1 MMDEKDQK
9 KYIVYLKQI
18 IDTLNKQLKI
28 EKRKNRDLENQV
40 KYYKSKI
47 N

>member
-1 MMDEKDQK
+1 MDEKDQK

>member
-1 MMDEKDQK
+1 MDEKDQK
-9 KYIVYLKQI
+9 KYIVYLKQL
-18 IDTLNKQLKI
+18 IDTLNKQLKN

-47 N
+47 K

>member
-1 MMDEKDQK
+1 MDEKDQK
-9 KYIVYLKQI
+9 KYIVYLKQL
-18 IDTLNKQLKI
+18 IDNLTKQLKN

-47 N
+47 K